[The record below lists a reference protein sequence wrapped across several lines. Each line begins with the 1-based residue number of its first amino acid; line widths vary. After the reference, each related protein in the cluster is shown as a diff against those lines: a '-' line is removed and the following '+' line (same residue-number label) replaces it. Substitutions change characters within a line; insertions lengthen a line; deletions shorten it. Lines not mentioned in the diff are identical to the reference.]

1 MVKNKNNDIYQQPQV
16 IVTSDTIVNI
26 SDEEFNKINN
36 LYHFVKKGNSYY
48 DKKRNKTVNTRHKS
62 MFNDGF
68 VNNFSKNW
76 LKTELFSTKSQT
88 LLNIVKNNPLL
99 FDIYKSYCDKIKNE
113 KYSLFNLDQL
123 EEYIKEEF

>member
-1 MVKNKNNDIYQQPQV
+1 MGKSRYNNLYEQSQI
-16 IVTSDTIVNI
+16 IITSDVIVNI

-36 LYHFVKKGNSYY
+36 LYHFIKHGDAYY
-48 DKKRNKTVNTRHKS
+48 DRKRNKIVNNVQKS

-68 VNNFSKNW
+68 LNNFSKNW
-76 LKTELFSTKSQT
+76 LKTELFATKSQT

-99 FDIYKSYCDKIKNE
+99 FDIYNSYLDKIKNE

-123 EEYIKEEF
+123 EECINEG

>member
-1 MVKNKNNDIYQQPQV
+1 MGKNKHNKLFEQSQV
-16 IVTSDTIVNI
+16 IITSDVIVNI

-36 LYHFVKKGNSYY
+36 LYHFIKKGNQYF
-48 DKKRNKTVNTRHKS
+48 DRKRNKVVNTIQKS
-62 MFNDGF
+62 MFNDGIL
-68 VNNFSKNW
+68 NNFSKNW
-76 LKTELFSTKSQT
+76 LKTELFCTKSQT

-123 EEYIKEEF
+123 EECINEG